1 MTYSIPVGIRSRRSS
16 EELLAELA
24 ELFRLYQ
31 PYREIRNCK
40 IDYLL
45 GLSDSYTL
53 PEIYL
58 PYIPKI

>member
-16 EELLAELA
+16 EELLAEL
-24 ELFRLYQ
+24 FRLYQ
-31 PYREIRNCK
+31 QIIPYREIRNCK